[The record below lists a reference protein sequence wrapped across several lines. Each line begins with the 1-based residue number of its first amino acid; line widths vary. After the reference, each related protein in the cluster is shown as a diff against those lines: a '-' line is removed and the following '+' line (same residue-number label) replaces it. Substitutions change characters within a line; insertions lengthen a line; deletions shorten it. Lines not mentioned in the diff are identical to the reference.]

1 MDQNDDPY
9 ARSVHCLVI
18 GLLADLTPNKSWCS
32 EDLEILVV
40 SNLPDSQSTQILDPP
55 NGLRGKV
62 LLAAIL
68 SHRIE
73 HPTD

>member
-1 MDQNDDPY
+1 MALSSLAYFSFSGMDQNDDPY

-40 SNLPDSQSTQILDPP
+40 SNLPDNQST
-55 NGLRGKV
+55 
-62 LLAAIL
+62 
-68 SHRIE
+68 
-73 HPTD
+73 